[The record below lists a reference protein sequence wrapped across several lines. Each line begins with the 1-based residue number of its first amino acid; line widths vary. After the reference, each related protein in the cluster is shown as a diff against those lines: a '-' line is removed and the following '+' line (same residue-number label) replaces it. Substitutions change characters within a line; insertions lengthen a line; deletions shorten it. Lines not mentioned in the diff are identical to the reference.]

1 MKRIILILV
10 VIMANGY
17 LLVSQ
22 NEVDAL
28 RYSRTT
34 FGGTARFMSM
44 GGAFGALGADFSTL
58 SSNPGGI
65 GLYKK
70 SEFSLTP
77 SIYFG
82 NTNSNYK
89 NSLADDSK
97 SNFNISNAGV
107 IFTTESAKGKS
118 SVLKYVQ
125 FGIGLNRINN
135 FNRRMIIEGENNENS
150 FVDTYVDDANGINYS
165 DIENDIYGDY
175 AYDLNLAWMTYLIDT
190 VPGNTN
196 QYWGAVPEGER
207 ILQRKEINS
216 WGSTNELVVAFG
228 ANLGHRLYLGGSLGF
243 PYVRYF
249 EKSYYSELDTEIDT
263 TDFIKISFNDELITR
278 GGGFNLK
285 FGMILRATDWF
296 RIGGAIHSPTWYNN
310 LSDEWRTMITT
321 DFDNGDHFT
330 FESPIGNYDY
340 NLETPWRALGG
351 ISFIIGKV
359 ALISADYEYIDYTA
373 ARLRGVEYSF
383 STENSAIRN
392 KYAATQ
398 NIRIGGEYKIG
409 NFAVRGGYAM
419 YGSPFAS
426 NINDGEITY
435 FTGGLGYR
443 DKNFFVDL
451 AYVRSVS
458 DEDYYLYYS
467 EKASNDL
474 TSNNFLFTIGFRY

>member
-1 MKRIILILV
+1 MKRIILILA

-34 FGGTARFMSM
+34 FGGTARYMSM

-58 SSNPGGI
+58 SSNPAGI
-65 GLYKK
+65 GLYRK
-70 SEFSLTP
+70 SEFSFTP

-82 NTNSNYK
+82 NTNSDFK
-89 NSLADDSK
+89 NSTAEDSK

-107 IFTTESAKGKS
+107 VFTTETGKEKN
-118 SVLKYVQ
+118 SVLKYIQ

-165 DIENDIYGDY
+165 EIENDPYGDF

-190 VPGNTN
+190 LPGTTSE
-196 QYWGAVPEGER
+196 YWGAVPVGVNK
-207 ILQRKEINS
+207 LQRKEVNS
-216 WGSTNELVVAFG
+216 WGSTNEFLIAFG
-228 ANLGHRLYLGGSLGF
+228 TNIGNRLYLGGSFGF

-249 EKSYYSELDTEIDT
+249 EESHYTEADNKNEISDFNKMSLYEELA
-263 TDFIKISFNDELITR
+263 TR
-278 GGGFNLK
+278 GSGFNLK
-285 FGMILRATDWF
+285 FGMILRAADWL
-296 RIGGAIHSPTWYNN
+296 RIGGAVHSPTWYNN
-310 LSDEWRTMITT
+310 MSDEWRSILTT
-321 DFDNGDHFT
+321 DFDNNDHYYE
-330 FESPIGNYDY
+330 ESPYGYYDY
-340 NLETPWRALGG
+340 NLETPWKALGG

-359 ALISADYEYIDYTA
+359 ALVSADYEFIDYTS
-373 ARLRGVEYSF
+373 ARLRGVEYGF
-383 STENSAIRN
+383 SNENAAISN
-392 KYAATQ
+392 KYSATQ

-419 YGSPFAS
+419 FGSPFAS
-426 NINDGEITY
+426 SINDGEITY

-443 DKNFFVDL
+443 EKNFFVDL

-467 EKASNDL
+467 EKAVNTLS
-474 TSNNFLFTIGFRY
+474 SNNFLLTIGLRY